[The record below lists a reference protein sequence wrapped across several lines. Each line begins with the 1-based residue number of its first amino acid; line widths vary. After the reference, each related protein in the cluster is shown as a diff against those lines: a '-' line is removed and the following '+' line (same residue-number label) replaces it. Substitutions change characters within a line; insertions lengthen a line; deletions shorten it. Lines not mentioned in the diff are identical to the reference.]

1 MTFSKLLT
9 LSCINLDSGVFS
21 LLFLDITLYNLYKS
35 TFLSWMIP
43 SYCFLLSRLVDYISF
58 SFLSLY
64 TSWIWIWYICLSIS
78 LYMISYN
85 SLAILYIFLLICSLY
100 ILLACNN
107 VVSISTSLIFTIF
120 ASLIR
125 FYTCNYKFAILFVKV
140 KSGGL

>member
-9 LSCINLDSGVFS
+9 LSCINLGSEVFG
-21 LLFLDITLYNLYKS
+21 LLFSDIISYSLYKS

-43 SYCFLLSRLVDYISF
+43 SHYFLLSRLVDYISF
-58 SFLSLY
+58 SFLSWY
-64 TSWIWIWYICLSIS
+64 ASWIWIWYICLSIS

-85 SLAILYIFLLICSLY
+85 LLAMLYISLLICFLC

-107 VVSISTSLIFTIF
+107 VVSISTSLIFAIF

-125 FYTCNYKFAILFVKV
+125 FYTCNCKFAILSVKV
-140 KSGGL
+140 ESGRL

>member
-9 LSCINLDSGVFS
+9 LSCINLDSGVFG

-58 SFLSLY
+58 SFLSWY
-64 TSWIWIWYICLSIS
+64 ASWIWIWYICLSIS
-78 LYMISYN
+78 PCMISYN
-85 SLAILYIFLLICSLY
+85 LLAILYISLLICSLC

-107 VVSISTSLIFTIF
+107 VVSISTSLIFAIF

-125 FYTCNYKFAILFVKV
+125 FYTCNCKFAILFVKV
-140 KSGGL
+140 KSGRL